1 MVYQAKPEW
10 FGGSSSDKRLREFEP
25 VSDAAVAGGGSNPS
39 YGAAPPRPVGGG
51 GSRSRLPTLPPAGSA
66 EQVAR
71 SASSQARV
79 DDAVRIAFEKYD
91 LDHSGELSKDEAM
104 MLIAE
109 MNLTSVSRQCKC
121 GLLIVELL
129 ESLKRS
135 ACSQT
140 WKACGV
146 STIRT
151 ARGSWTSRS
160 LRASSKC
167 WTDEA
172 PTVARA
178 LDEKE
183 RLLVTCSSPSPSLD
197 SLHRAPARAV
207 RPSLAVSPSARRPPP
222 PSVWRPPCP
231 T

>member
-121 GLLIVELL
+121 GP
-129 ESLKRS
+129 
-135 ACSQT
+135 QT
-140 WKACGV
+140 LRG
-146 STIRT
+146 
-151 ARGSWTSRS
+151 ARQCR
-160 LRASSKC
+160 KQ
-167 WTDEA
+167 
-172 PTVARA
+172 
-178 LDEKE
+178 
-183 RLLVTCSSPSPSLD
+183 LLVRLFQC
-197 SLHRAPARAV
+197 REC
-207 RPSLAVSPSARRPPP
+207 
-222 PSVWRPPCP
+222 PCGIG
-231 T
+231 